1 MIGETVAHYKILGQ
15 LGTGG
20 MGVVYRAEDTK
31 LHRTVALKFLPPD
44 IAADERAVERFKREA
59 RAAAALNHPNICTIH
74 EIGEHDGQPFIVMEL
89 LEGRTLKER
98 LEAGSLSVDDL
109 LEMGTQIA
117 DALDAAH
124 QKGMVHRDIKPANI
138 FLTHA
143 GSVKV
148 LDFGLVKTVAGPAEA
163 STLDERATVD
173 DMELTRAGSA
183 VGTVAYMSPEQVRG
197 EELDARSDL
206 FSFGLVLY
214 EMATGRQPFSGST
227 SGVVFEAILNRAPTA
242 PAHLNPDV
250 PPQLEAIINKALEK
264 RADLRYQ
271 HASDIRSDIKRLRRD
286 TDSGLSSATTS
297 VPAYPSG
304 ARSGSKV
311 AMGIVAVAVVLLAVI
326 FIVAFQLGGGSALE
340 ESDLILLTDFENTTG
355 EPVFDDTLKQA
366 LAVKLAESPF
376 LNVVA
381 DQRVRETLR
390 FMDRSPDERVTPDI
404 GREICER
411 EGIKAMM
418 TGQIVPLGSS
428 FVITLT
434 ALNCAT
440 GETIAAEQVQAESAE
455 QVLSVLGQAA
465 VNIRGQLGE
474 SLPMIESFNTPIEA
488 TTSSLDALKAFS
500 LAEAQRAM
508 GRDQESAPFYRRAL
522 EFDPEFAVAY
532 ARLGTVLNNMD
543 DHEAAIE
550 NYRKAFELR
559 ERASERERFYL
570 TAHYHATVEGDTD
583 KAIETYNLWR
593 ETYPR
598 DSTPPTNLAN
608 IYSRRRQWEQVV
620 EWARISL
627 ELEAHPIPYGQLVN
641 AYQNLGKGDEALET
655 LEEWMEEFP
664 EDGTPHSRMA
674 QYRVQRGQ
682 FEEALE
688 TAEIA
693 YRNERTS
700 EHLEPLVEANLG
712 LNRVSE
718 ARSLAEQAVE
728 DNPENVRWRLWVYGM
743 AEIHGD
749 REVADAQVEWARG
762 KPTEHLM
769 IGMRATIVGMLGRVE
784 EATALYEQALAVP
797 VEQGRVFVLTDVAG
811 VYLMAGYKDRAR
823 EATREAL
830 AENAAASKLAVAGL
844 LALLGENDE
853 AEALVQEIAEGS
865 PSDEV
870 LNEATLPAIEALIAV
885 NRDEPDRALEL
896 LEDEHEFERAELP
909 VPYVRGL
916 AYARADRPDEALAE
930 FRKILDNPGAAY
942 LSVGNGMINM
952 MASIETARLLAREGR
967 NAEAAATYEE
977 IFDYW
982 KDADADLPTLLELR
996 SEYANLS

>member
-74 EIGEHDGQPFIVMEL
+74 EIGQHDGQPFIVMEL

-98 LEAGSLSVDDL
+98 LEAGSISVDDL

-138 FLTHA
+138 FLTDA

-148 LDFGLVKTVAGPAEA
+148 LDFGLAKTVAGPAEA
-163 STLDERATVD
+163 STVDERATVD
-173 DMELTRAGSA
+173 DIDLTRAGSA

-206 FSFGLVLY
+206 FAFGLVLY
-214 EMATGRQPFSGST
+214 EMATGRQPFSGGT

-242 PAHLNPDV
+242 PVHLNPNV
-250 PPQLEAIINKALEK
+250 PVQLEEIINKTLEK
-264 RADLRYQ
+264 SRDLRYQ

-286 TDSGLSSATTS
+286 ADSGLSSATTS
-297 VPAYPSG
+297 VPAG

-366 LAVKLAESPF
+366 LAVKLGESPF

-390 FMDRSPDERVTPDI
+390 FMDRSPDEKVTLDI

-508 GRDQESAPFYRRAL
+508 GRDQESAPFYRRAI

-532 ARLGTVLNNMD
+532 ARLGTVLGNMGD
-543 DHEAAIE
+543 REAAIE
-550 NYRKAFELR
+550 NYEKAFELR
-559 ERASERERFYL
+559 ERASEKERFYL
-570 TAHYHATVEGDTD
+570 TAHYHATVEGDAD

-598 DSTPPTNLAN
+598 DSTPPINLAN
-608 IYSRRRQWEQVV
+608 IYRQRRQWELVA
-620 EWARISL
+620 EWARIGLDL
-627 ELEAHPIPYGQLVN
+627 ETHAIPYQLLVN
-641 AYQNLGKGDEALET
+641 AYQNLGDSARALET
-655 LEEWMEEFP
+655 LEEWTEEFA
-664 EDGTPHSRMA
+664 EDGTPQAQMA
-674 QYRVQRGQ
+674 LYRVQRGE

-688 TAEIA
+688 AAVAA
-693 YRNERTS
+693 YRSERTAD
-700 EHLEPLVEANLG
+700 HIQPLVAANLA
-712 LNRVSE
+712 LNRLSE
-718 ARSLAEQAVE
+718 ARSLTEQAIE
-728 DNPENVRWRLWVYGM
+728 ENPDNVGLRLQAYAM
-743 AEIHGD
+743 AEIDDD
-749 REVADAQVEWARG
+749 REVADRQLEWASA
-762 KPTEHLM
+762 KPTKHLM
-769 IGMRATIVGMLGRVE
+769 TGLRATMLGIKGRVRE
-784 EATALYEQALAVP
+784 SSELFAQALAVP
-797 VEQGRVFVLTDVAG
+797 AELGRAFSLSDIAG
-811 VYLMAGYKDRAR
+811 IYLIAGHEDRAL

-830 AENAAASKLAVAGL
+830 AEDVAVVSKQGVAGL
-844 LALLGENDE
+844 LAFLGENDE
-853 AEALVQEIAEGS
+853 AEALIEEIAEAS

-870 LNEATLPAIEALIAV
+870 LNDAIIPAIRAMIAL
-885 NRDEPDRALEL
+885 NRDETDRALEL
-896 LEDEHEFERAELP
+896 LEDAGEFERVALP

-916 AYARADRPDEALAE
+916 ALARAGRLDEALAE
-930 FRKILDNPGAAY
+930 LRKIRDNRGAVF
-942 LSVGNGMINM
+942 LSIGNGVINI
-952 MASIETARLLAREGR
+952 MAGVEAARLLARDGR
-967 NAEAAATYEE
+967 RAESAAVYEE
-977 IFDYW
+977 IFEFW
-982 KDADADLPTLLELR
+982 KDADADLPRLLELR
-996 SEYANLS
+996 SEYADLS